1 MLRSAV
7 RGAAGTWL
15 AAIAGLAALALSA
28 CGDGSAGKT
37 ANANQP
43 ASSTG
48 DAASS
53 GATQRA
59 GDNTAATVAAS
70 TAPLDTTGWVLPPPF
85 YAAGDEPFW
94 RLDIVDGWFS
104 FKRSG
109 LPVIEAPMVQPTR
122 VGGADVFDAS
132 PLKVKIKREACET
145 DEGGKADITALVTFD
160 GTDFDGCAFSGT
172 SVAVSASAEA
182 ATVVE
187 SVKIIDAC
195 LGKLGDPALVT
206 AVYPREEGKT
216 AVALRS
222 KDGSLYE
229 CAVESDGST
238 IAFLDPVEDRSAGPW
253 MNKMR
258 FLRKGTADN
267 TKCDGAEEVRA
278 GDKVLGRMLAKACKF

>member
-1 MLRSAV
+1 MPRSAV
-7 RGAAGTWL
+7 RGAAGKWL
-15 AAIAGLAALALSA
+15 AAIAGVAALALSA
-28 CGDGSAGKT
+28 CGDGSGKT

-43 ASSTG
+43 AASAG
-48 DAASS
+48 DATSPGAAQRSGDSSSATAS
-53 GATQRA
+53 
-59 GDNTAATVAAS
+59 VAA
-70 TAPLDTTGWVLPPPF
+70 AQLDTTGWVLAPPF

-122 VGGADVFDAS
+122 AGGADVFDAS

-145 DEGGKADITALVTFD
+145 DEGGKADISALVTFD

-172 SVAVSASAEA
+172 SAAVSASAEA

-187 SVKIIDAC
+187 SVKIIDTC
-195 LGKLGDPALVT
+195 LAKLGDPALVT

-216 AVALRS
+216 AVAMRS

-238 IAFLDPVEDRSAGPW
+238 IAFLDPVDGSAGPW

-278 GDKVLGRMLAKACKF
+278 GDKVLGRMLAKTCKF